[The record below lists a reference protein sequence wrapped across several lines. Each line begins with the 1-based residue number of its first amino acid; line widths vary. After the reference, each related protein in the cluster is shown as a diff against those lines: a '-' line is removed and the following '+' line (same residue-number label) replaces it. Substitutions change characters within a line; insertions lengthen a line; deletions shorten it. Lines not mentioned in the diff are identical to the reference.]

1 MKTSIGTALLLG
13 AVVLAGALPGIAQG
27 CLGHAGGA
35 GSCCA
40 SGSKRDLAAANHEG
54 HTAPVAA
61 PATTA
66 LSKLDATDRLIFEHY
81 FAVQTALASDSAERV
96 PASASLLAK
105 ALRADG
111 VKSFPTAIVAQV
123 DALAQARDLV
133 AARKAFRPLSESLIK
148 YVKSGKVTAGTFYE
162 VYCPMAKASWLQ
174 ADKVVRNPYFG
185 RSMLDCGVA
194 KPV

>member
-1 MKTSIGTALLLG
+1 MKTSIGAALLLG
-13 AVVLAGALPGIAQG
+13 TVILVGALPGIAQG
-27 CLGHAGGA
+27 CSGHAGGA

-40 SGSKRDLAAANHEG
+40 SGSKPDLAAANHEG
-54 HTAPVAA
+54 HSAPVAA
-61 PATTA
+61 RATTA
-66 LSKLDATDRLIFEHY
+66 LSKLDGTGGVIFENY
-81 FAVQTALASDSAERV
+81 FAVQTALASDSADKV
-96 PASASLLAK
+96 PASADLLAK

-111 VKSFPTAIVAQV
+111 AKSFPTEIVAQV
-123 DALAQARDLV
+123 DALAQAKDLV

-148 YVKSGKVTAGTFYE
+148 YVKSAKVTAGTFYE

-194 KPV
+194 KLV

>member
-1 MKTSIGTALLLG
+1 MKTSISTALLLG
-13 AVVLAGALPGIAQG
+13 AVILAGARPGIAQG

-40 SGSKRDLAAANHEG
+40 SGSKPDVAAANHEG
-54 HTAPVAA
+54 HTAPAAA
-61 PATTA
+61 PATAA
-66 LSKLDATDRLIFEHY
+66 LSKSDATGRVVFENY
-81 FAVQTALASDSAERV
+81 FAVQTALASDSAEKV
-96 PASASLLAK
+96 PASAALLAR
-105 ALRADG
+105 ALRADAT
-111 VKSFPTAIVAQV
+111 KSFPTEILAQV
-123 DALAQARDLV
+123 DALAQAKDLG

-148 YVKSGKVTAGTFYE
+148 YVKSAKVTAGTFYE